1 MSTEDIPCR
10 CCPHSTGVANLL
22 FAHILRYMVFCRA
35 EYAGKTESRGM
46 DLSYLEIKGGRPLD
60 GEIEVQGSK
69 NAVLPILAACMLG
82 EGVCIIDNCPS
93 IGDVD
98 DTLEIMKILGCRV
111 EKSGRTVRVDASGA
125 GGYEIDGMEAARIR
139 SSVLFLGAL
148 LGRMKRAV
156 IPLPGGCAIGARP
169 IDLHLRALGRLGA
182 EFSGEDR
189 IVARAEELH
198 GNTVHLPLPS
208 VGATENTILAAVQAK
223 GDTLIRNAARE
234 PEIDELMDFLNGRG
248 AEINRLEDGSIH
260 ICGGKILG
268 EIRYRM
274 QADRIVT
281 GTYLLAAA
289 AAGGSVRVR
298 NDSCYHLQSL
308 VQLLRQMG
316 TEVDCRDGETRFA
329 SDGRLKPV
337 AYLETAPYPGFPT
350 DLQSPVMAS
359 LCRAE
364 GKSRICET
372 IFENRFRTADELR
385 KMGARIEVYGSCAE
399 ITGVGEL
406 HGASLTAPDLRG
418 GAALVIAALQSW
430 GCTAV
435 SGTAYI
441 DRGYESIE
449 RDMSLLGADIKRY
462 R

>member
-1 MSTEDIPCR
+1 
-10 CCPHSTGVANLL
+10 
-22 FAHILRYMVFCRA
+22 MVFCRA
-35 EYAGKTESRGM
+35 GYAGKTESRGIG
-46 DLSYLEIKGGRPLD
+46 LSYLEIKGGRTLN

-69 NAVLPILAACMLG
+69 NAVLPILAACMPG
-82 EGVCIIDNCPS
+82 EGICIIDNCPS

-98 DTLEIMKILGCRV
+98 DTLAIMKTLGCRV
-111 EKSGRTVRVDASGA
+111 ERSGKTVRVDASEA
-125 GGYEIDGMEAARIR
+125 GGYEIGGMEAARIR

-169 IDLHLRALGRLGA
+169 IDLHLGALRRLGA

-189 IVARAEELH
+189 IIGRAKDLH
-198 GNTVHLPLPS
+198 GNTVHLPLSS

-223 GDTLIRNAARE
+223 GDTLIRNAAGE
-234 PEIDELMDFLNGRG
+234 PEIDELVRFLNARG
-248 AEINRLEDGSIH
+248 AEISRLADGSIY
-260 ICGGKILG
+260 ICGGKALG
-268 EIRYRM
+268 ETRYCM

-281 GTYLLAAA
+281 GTYLLAVAS
-289 AAGGSVRVR
+289 AGGNVRVR
-298 NDSCYHLQSL
+298 NDSCVHLGSL
-308 VQLLRQMG
+308 VSLLRQMG
-316 TEVDCRDGETRFA
+316 AEVDCRNGETYLA
-329 SDGRLKPV
+329 SGGWLRAVEYLK
-337 AYLETAPYPGFPT
+337 TAPYPGFPT

-364 GKSRICET
+364 GKSCIYET

-385 KMGARIEVYGSCAE
+385 KMGARIEVYGNCAE
-399 ITGVGEL
+399 ISGVGEL

-418 GAALVIAALQSW
+418 GAALVIAALQSG
-430 GCTAV
+430 GCTTVGGIAC
-435 SGTAYI
+435 I

-449 RDMSLLGADIKRY
+449 RDMNLLGADIKRY